1 MGTPQ
6 QHSISEAQ
14 AAMRSGKLS
23 SVELVRRC
31 LDRHRRYN
39 GALNATLCLVR
50 GALDQAAQC
59 DADARRGRFQGR
71 LHGIPL
77 VVKDNIDVKGMP
89 TTVAS
94 ALFAQAS
101 PCVRD
106 ARAVEKLRGEGAII
120 LAKTNMDEFA
130 AHVSGRT
137 SHWGPSVNPWRM
149 EEGFSPG
156 GSSSGTAAAVA
167 AGFCW
172 GGLGTD
178 TGGSVRLPAAWCG
191 LCGLRPTYGSVS
203 LDGVYPRASS
213 LDTVGALAGS
223 VRDVSLLME
232 IAAEAPFPG
241 TKAGTR
247 GNGLR
252 IAVLAGDMEDA
263 PHAVREACALSIR
276 RWNELGTCVWSS
288 FPLLEDPDV
297 TSTVDLLRSYE
308 FARDVRRDMEAHR
321 EAEHTVHAEVL
332 VDYRKGQSVP
342 TLEYEEALRC
352 KREFMNAVEAFFVN
366 AGVDFLL
373 LPAARCAAP
382 RLDAPAEE
390 FGRAR
395 SLVNLFSITENPSLV
410 LPGAQADGMP
420 FGLQL
425 VGPRGSDGPLLRA
438 GMAYEAAYG
447 PFPMPLEAY

>member
-191 LCGLRPTYGSVS
+191 LCG
-203 LDGVYPRASS
+203 
-213 LDTVGALAGS
+213 
-223 VRDVSLLME
+223 
-232 IAAEAPFPG
+232 IAPH
-241 TKAGTR
+241 
-247 GNGLR
+247 LR
-252 IAVLAGDMEDA
+252 IRIPG
-263 PHAVREACALSIR
+263 R
-276 RWNELGTCVWSS
+276 RIS
-288 FPLLEDPDV
+288 
-297 TSTVDLLRSYE
+297 
-308 FARDVRRDMEAHR
+308 ARFQPGHR
-321 EAEHTVHAEVL
+321 
-332 VDYRKGQSVP
+332 
-342 TLEYEEALRC
+342 
-352 KREFMNAVEAFFVN
+352 
-366 AGVDFLL
+366 
-373 LPAARCAAP
+373 
-382 RLDAPAEE
+382 
-390 FGRAR
+390 GRAGR
-395 SLVNLFSITENPSLV
+395 IG
-410 LPGAQADGMP
+410 PGRVSAHGNRGRGA
-420 FGLQL
+420 
-425 VGPRGSDGPLLRA
+425 VPRHA
-438 GMAYEAAYG
+438 GG
-447 PFPMPLEAY
+447 DPG